1 MSAIDDLISKQVI
14 FQGDNQLDY
23 QAVTEIYNLLYKVEK
38 EIKLYI
44 YNLSGVDS
52 YLFSLTMPAGSNIK
66 DIKGNPNI
74 VDNETVHLP
83 YGHFSLQL
91 LRAMQ
96 ADKEN
101 CPVFKLVDFFSEN
114 INKLYELL
122 INSGVVNA
130 EKPELLITLDM
141 LKKAGITDVLSLH
154 TCVSIYFNF
163 F

>member
-14 FQGDNQLDY
+14 FQEDSQLDHE
-23 QAVTEIYNLLYKVEK
+23 QVTQLYDLLREAEK

-44 YNLSGVDS
+44 HNLSGVDS
-52 YLFSLTMPAGSNIK
+52 YIFSLTMPVGSK
-66 DIKGNPNI
+66 LTGQKGNPNI
-74 VDNETVHLP
+74 LDNETVYLP
-83 YGHFSLQL
+83 YGHFSLEL

-114 INKLYELL
+114 INTLYKLL
-122 INSGVVNA
+122 IDAGVVNA
-130 EKPELLITLDM
+130 EKPELLITNTM
-141 LKKAGITDVLSLH
+141 LKKADIIDLLSLH
-154 TCVSIYFNF
+154 NCVSIYFNF